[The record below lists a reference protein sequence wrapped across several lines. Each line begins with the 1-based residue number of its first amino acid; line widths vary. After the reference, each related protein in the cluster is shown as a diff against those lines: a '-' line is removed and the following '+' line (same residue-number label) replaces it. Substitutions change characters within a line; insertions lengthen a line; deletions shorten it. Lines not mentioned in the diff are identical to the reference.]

1 MVALIWSELCL
12 TSAASAAKV
21 FYTMNCPTA
30 EPKDMLL
37 GYQTQR
43 LQDLIE
49 QILQCCKERTSYL
62 SKKFDIPEAELRCL
76 MLFGEERYL
85 TAKGISQKLDVAKS
99 RVTKITNGL
108 IRKGLVATIDDPKD
122 ARIKLI
128 ALTQQG
134 HRKSKQMSAI
144 ITDLHQLLLLEFE
157 PDQRKLVL
165 SCLEV
170 LRSSMEA
177 VKNQLV

>member
-1 MVALIWSELCL
+1 MNDQPPESVD
-12 TSAASAAKV
+12 V
-21 FYTMNCPTA
+21 F
-30 EPKDMLL
+30 L
-37 GYQTQR
+37 GYQSQR

-49 QILQCCKERTSYL
+49 EVVQCCKERTAFL

-99 RVTKITNGL
+99 RVTKIINGL
-108 IRKGLVATIDDPKD
+108 MQKRLVESTDDPND
-122 ARIKLI
+122 ARVKLI
-128 ALTQQG
+128 GLTQEGQ
-134 HRKSKQMSAI
+134 RKSKELGAMV
-144 ITDLHQLLLLEFE
+144 TDLHQRLLLEFE
-157 PDQRKLVL
+157 PEQRKMVI

-177 VKNQLV
+177 VKNQLG

>member
-1 MVALIWSELCL
+1 
-12 TSAASAAKV
+12 
-21 FYTMNCPTA
+21 MNDQRTNSP
-30 EPKDMLL
+30 DVLL
-37 GYQTQR
+37 GYQSQR

-49 QILQCCKERTSYL
+49 EILHCCKERTSHL

-99 RVTKITNGL
+99 RVTKIINGL
-108 IRKGLVATIDDPKD
+108 IHKNLVASIDDPKD

-128 ALTQQG
+128 GLTPQG
-134 HRKSKQMSAI
+134 QRRSKELGAI
-144 ITDLHQLLLLEFE
+144 VTDLHQKLLLEFE
-157 PDQRKLVL
+157 PEQRKMVI

-177 VKNQLV
+177 VKNQMV

>member
-1 MVALIWSELCL
+1 MNDKMPD
-12 TSAASAAKV
+12 SADV
-21 FYTMNCPTA
+21 
-30 EPKDMLL
+30 LL
-37 GYQTQR
+37 VYQSQR

-49 QILQCCKERTSYL
+49 DILQCCKERTSHL

-99 RVTKITNGL
+99 RVTKILNGL
-108 IRKGLVATIDDPKD
+108 LHKKLVASIDDPKD

-128 ALTQQG
+128 GLTPEGQ
-134 HRKSKQMSAI
+134 RRSKELGTIM
-144 ITDLHQLLLLEFE
+144 TDLHQKLLLEFE
-157 PDQRKLVL
+157 PEQRKMVI

-177 VKNQLV
+177 VKNQMV

>member
-1 MVALIWSELCL
+1 
-12 TSAASAAKV
+12 
-21 FYTMNCPTA
+21 MNDQPP
-30 EPKDMLL
+30 ESVDDFL
-37 GYQTQR
+37 GYQSQR

-49 QILQCCKERTSYL
+49 EVVHCCKERTAFL

-99 RVTKITNGL
+99 RVTKIINGL
-108 IRKGLVATIDDPKD
+108 MQKRLVESTDDPND
-122 ARIKLI
+122 ARVKLI
-128 ALTQQG
+128 GLTQKGQ
-134 HRKSKQMSAI
+134 RKSKELGALV
-144 ITDLHQLLLLEFE
+144 TDLHEKLLLEFE
-157 PDQRKLVL
+157 PEQRKMVI

>member
-1 MVALIWSELCL
+1 MNDQSSE
-12 TSAASAAKV
+12 TV
-21 FYTMNCPTA
+21 
-30 EPKDMLL
+30 DVLL

-49 QILQCCKERTSYL
+49 EILHCCKERTEFL

-99 RVTKITNGL
+99 RVTKIINGL
-108 IRKGLVATIDDPKD
+108 IQKRLVESTDDPKD
-122 ARIKLI
+122 ARVKLI
-128 ALTQQG
+128 GLTQEGQK
-134 HRKSKQMSAI
+134 KSKELGAI
-144 ITDLHQLLLLEFE
+144 VTELHEKLLLEFE
-157 PDQRKLVL
+157 PEQRKMVI

>member
-1 MVALIWSELCL
+1 LI
-12 TSAASAAKV
+12 SAAYTANI
-21 FYTMNCPTA
+21 FHTMNYPAA
-30 EPKDMLL
+30 EPKDVLL
-37 GYQTQR
+37 EYQTQR
-43 LQDLIE
+43 LQELIE
-49 QILQCCKERTSYL
+49 EIQQCCKERTSYL

-76 MLFGEERYL
+76 MLFGDERYL
-85 TAKGISQKLDVAKS
+85 TAKGISQKLYVAKS

-108 IRKGLVATIDDPKD
+108 IRKGLVETIDDPKD

-128 ALTQQG
+128 ALTQEGQ
-134 HRKSKQMSAI
+134 RKSREISTI
-144 ITDLHQLLLLEFE
+144 ITDLHQLLLLEFK

>member
-1 MVALIWSELCL
+1 MNDQGPD
-12 TSAASAAKV
+12 SADV
-21 FYTMNCPTA
+21 
-30 EPKDMLL
+30 LL
-37 GYQTQR
+37 GYQSQR
-43 LQDLIE
+43 LQNLIE
-49 QILQCCKERTSYL
+49 EILQCCKERTSHL

-99 RVTKITNGL
+99 RVTKIMNGL
-108 IRKGLVATIDDPKD
+108 IHKNLVASIDDPKD

-128 ALTQQG
+128 GLTPQG
-134 HRKSKQMSAI
+134 QSAI
-144 ITDLHQLLLLEFE
+144 MTDLHQKLLLEFE
-157 PDQRKLVL
+157 PEQRKMVI

-177 VKNQLV
+177 VKNQMV

>member
-1 MVALIWSELCL
+1 MNDHKAE
-12 TSAASAAKV
+12 SADV
-21 FYTMNCPTA
+21 
-30 EPKDMLL
+30 LL
-37 GYQTQR
+37 GYQGQR
-43 LQDLIE
+43 LQELIE
-49 QILQCCKERTSYL
+49 EVVHCCKERTVFL

-85 TAKGISQKLDVAKS
+85 TSKGISQKLDVAKS
-99 RVTKITNGL
+99 RVTKIINGL
-108 IRKGLVATIDDPKD
+108 IQKRLVESIDDPKD

-128 ALTQQG
+128 ALTQKGQ
-134 HRKSKQMSAI
+134 RKSKELSAI
-144 ITDLHQLLLLEFE
+144 ITDLHQKLLLEFE
-157 PDQRKLVL
+157 PEQRKMVI

>member
-1 MVALIWSELCL
+1 
-12 TSAASAAKV
+12 
-21 FYTMNCPTA
+21 MNDHRT
-30 EPKDMLL
+30 ESVDDFL
-37 GYQTQR
+37 GYQSQR

-49 QILQCCKERTSYL
+49 EVVHCCKERTVFL

-99 RVTKITNGL
+99 RVTKIINGL
-108 IRKGLVATIDDPKD
+108 MKKGLVESTDDPKD
-122 ARIKLI
+122 ARVKLI
-128 ALTQQG
+128 GLTQEGQ
-134 HRKSKQMSAI
+134 RKSKELGAMV
-144 ITDLHQLLLLEFE
+144 TDLHQRLLLEFDPE
-157 PDQRKLVL
+157 QRKMVI

>member
-1 MVALIWSELCL
+1 MLIANILH
-12 TSAASAAKV
+12 
-21 FYTMNCPTA
+21 TMNDQGP
-30 EPKDMLL
+30 DVLL
-37 GYQTQR
+37 GYQSQR

-49 QILQCCKERTSYL
+49 EILHCCKERTSHL

-99 RVTKITNGL
+99 RVTKIINGL
-108 IRKGLVATIDDPKD
+108 IHKNLVESIDDPKD

-128 ALTQQG
+128 GLTPQG
-134 HRKSKQMSAI
+134 QRRSKELSAI
-144 ITDLHQLLLLEFE
+144 MTDLHQKLLLEFE
-157 PDQRKLVL
+157 PEQRKMVI

-177 VKNQLV
+177 VKNQMV

>member
-1 MVALIWSELCL
+1 MAANIFHAMNDQRLD
-12 TSAASAAKV
+12 SA
-21 FYTMNCPTA
+21 
-30 EPKDMLL
+30 DMLL

-49 QILQCCKERTSYL
+49 EILQCCKERTSHL

-99 RVTKITNGL
+99 RVTKIINGL
-108 IRKGLVATIDDPKD
+108 IHKNLVESTDDPKD
-122 ARIKLI
+122 ARVKLI
-128 ALTQQG
+128 GLTQEGQ
-134 HRKSKQMSAI
+134 RKSKELGAMV
-144 ITDLHQLLLLEFE
+144 TDLHQKLLLEFE
-157 PDQRKLVL
+157 PEQRKMVI

-177 VKNQLV
+177 VRNQLM

>member
-1 MVALIWSELCL
+1 MNDLGPD
-12 TSAASAAKV
+12 SADV
-21 FYTMNCPTA
+21 
-30 EPKDMLL
+30 LL

-49 QILQCCKERTSYL
+49 EILQCCKERTSHL
-62 SKKFDIPEAELRCL
+62 SKKFSIPEAELRCL

-99 RVTKITNGL
+99 RVTKILNGL
-108 IRKGLVATIDDPKD
+108 LHKKLVESIDDPKD

-128 ALTQQG
+128 GLTSEGQK
-134 HRKSKQMSAI
+134 KSQELGAI
-144 ITDLHQLLLLEFE
+144 MTDLHQKLLLEFE
-157 PDQRKLVL
+157 PEQRKMVI

-177 VKNQLV
+177 VKNQMV

>member
-1 MVALIWSELCL
+1 
-12 TSAASAAKV
+12 
-21 FYTMNCPTA
+21 MNDHRT
-30 EPKDMLL
+30 ESVDDFL
-37 GYQTQR
+37 GYQSQR

-49 QILQCCKERTSYL
+49 EVVHCCKERTVFL
-62 SKKFDIPEAELRCL
+62 SRKFDIPEAELRCL

-99 RVTKITNGL
+99 RVTKIINGL
-108 IRKGLVATIDDPKD
+108 MKKGLVESTDDPKD
-122 ARIKLI
+122 ARVKLI
-128 ALTQQG
+128 GLTQEG
-134 HRKSKQMSAI
+134 HRKSKELSAMV
-144 ITDLHQLLLLEFE
+144 TDLHQRLLLEFDPE
-157 PDQRKLVL
+157 QRKMVI